1 MNAVAPGAIETEM
14 LNVFSEEDK
23 NEIAEEIPLG
33 RLGLPE
39 EVAKQ
44 CRFLYLRCILY
55 NGTNYRSERRLALLK
70 FLT

>member
-39 EVAKQ
+39 EVAKLCHFSYHQ
-44 CRFLYLRCILY
+44 VHLI
-55 NGTNYRSERRLALLK
+55 
-70 FLT
+70 

>member
-1 MNAVAPGAIETEM
+1 M

-39 EVAKQ
+39 EVAKLCHFSYHRASYITGQ
-44 CRFLYLRCILY
+44 IIGV
-55 NGTNYRSERRLALLK
+55 NGGWHC
-70 FLT
+70 

>member
-1 MNAVAPGAIETEM
+1 MKALAKEVSLSGIRVNAVAPGAIETEM

-39 EVAKQ
+39 EVAKLCHFSYHQ
-44 CRFLYLRCILY
+44 VHLI
-55 NGTNYRSERRLALLK
+55 
-70 FLT
+70 